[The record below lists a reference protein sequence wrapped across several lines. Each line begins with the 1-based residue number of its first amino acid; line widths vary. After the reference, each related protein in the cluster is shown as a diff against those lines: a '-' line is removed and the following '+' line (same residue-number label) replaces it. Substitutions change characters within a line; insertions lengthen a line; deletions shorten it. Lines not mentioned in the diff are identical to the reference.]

1 MRALCP
7 CWASRACRTEKRMPR
22 NDQVTRQWHLLRRL
36 EAAKRGLTLDE
47 LLAELP
53 DDLPKHA
60 RTIRRDLAALEA
72 ANFPLVTERVDG
84 KVRWRLM
91 EGFRN
96 IPALGLS
103 PTEVMAVAFS
113 RHLLAPLE
121 GTELKAALD
130 SAMQKASASI
140 PPPAMEFVRRLEQ
153 SFSVGLGPHKR
164 YRDHRVTI
172 DLLTKAITRGRTVQM
187 RYFSASRQATT
198 RREVDP
204 YRLRYIDGGLYL
216 IGYCHWRKDVRMFAV
231 ERIRSCTLTDH
242 PYQMPLDGD
251 VEAYIESALI
261 VMRGKRIEVEL
272 LFDKATAA
280 WVRDRIW
287 HPSQQLT
294 QLKDGRLRMALTV
307 ADTRELLGWIL
318 SFGNGVRVVKPE
330 SLKAAVREE
339 AQAIAEGV

>member
-1 MRALCP
+1 
-7 CWASRACRTEKRMPR
+7 MPR
-22 NDQVTRQWHLLRRL
+22 NDQVTRQWHILRRL
-36 EAAKRGLTLDE
+36 EAAKRGLTLE
-47 LLAELP
+47 ALLADLP

-72 ANFPLVTERVDG
+72 ANFPLITERAEG

-130 SAMQKASASI
+130 SAMQKAAASI
-140 PPPAMEFVRRLEQ
+140 PPPAMEFVRQLEH

-164 YRDHRVTI
+164 YRDHRLTI

-187 RYFSASRQATT
+187 RYYSASRQATT

-216 IGYCHWRKDVRMFAV
+216 LGYCHWRKDVRMFAV
-231 ERIRSCTLTDH
+231 ERVRSCAITDH
-242 PYQMPLDGD
+242 PYQMPLDVD
-251 VEAYIESALI
+251 VEASIEDALI

-287 HPSQQLT
+287 HPSQHLT
-294 QLKDGRLRMALTV
+294 LLKDGRLRMALTV

-318 SFGNGVRVVKPE
+318 SFGSGVRVMKPD
-330 SLKAAVREE
+330 SLRAAVE
-339 AQAIAEGV
+339 AETRSILRGYTQQNQGMERA